1 MRPHLLLSALT
12 LCALASCQHDAD
24 TPQCYAGTVLGSSCY
39 DGVLINVDAQYPI
52 GQPAYYGF
60 APGDSTRLTYQNV
73 IGALNSNELA
83 QFNKPGQRI
92 YFTCT
97 GDMQGYSNF
106 GFCNAMGIA
115 LLKHHVVLTSFSA
128 SPCGPAGR

>member
-1 MRPHLLLSALT
+1 MRLPLLLST
-12 LCALASCQHDAD
+12 LAFSALAGCKHDAD
-24 TPQCYAGTVLGSSCY
+24 APQCYAGTVLGASCY
-39 DGVLINVDAQYPI
+39 DGLIISVDAQYPI
-52 GQPAYYGF
+52 GQPADYGF
-60 APGDSTRLTYQNV
+60 APGDSTRLSYQNV

-97 GDMQGYSNF
+97 GDTQGFSNF
-106 GFCNAMGIA
+106 GFCNHMGIA